1 MTFMMLDEDIVAVSP
16 ASVYRVLSAAGL
28 LDRWNQKPSKK
39 GTGFEQPL
47 RAHEHWHIDIAYLN
61 IAGTF
66 YYLCS
71 ILDGFSRA
79 VVHWEI
85 REAMREADVET
96 ILQRG
101 REQHPGASRGSSR
114 TMGHSSSPA
123 ISRNSCALPA

>member
-1 MTFMMLDEDIVAVSP
+1 MLDEDVAVVSP

-47 RAHEHWHIDIAYLN
+47 RAHQHWHLDVAYLN
-61 IAGTF
+61 IASTF

-96 ILQRG
+96 IL
-101 REQHPGASRGSSR
+101 
-114 TMGHSSSPA
+114 
-123 ISRNSCALPA
+123 